1 MCVAAFCCVVV
12 FFWLCSVLL
21 FVVVVVV
28 VVVLCIFVV
37 DVVKQIA
44 TTTAVAPNSNVV
56 GQGFQ
61 RDTLRANPSNI
72 EGLGTK
78 WPRIGIRSF
87 G

>member
-1 MCVAAFCCVVV
+1 MYYY
-12 FFWLCSVLL
+12 LL
-21 FVVVVVV
+21 LLL
-28 VVVLCIFVV
+28 LCIFVV

-44 TTTAVAPNSNVV
+44 TTSAVAPNSNVV

-61 RDTLRANPSNI
+61 RDTLCANPSNI